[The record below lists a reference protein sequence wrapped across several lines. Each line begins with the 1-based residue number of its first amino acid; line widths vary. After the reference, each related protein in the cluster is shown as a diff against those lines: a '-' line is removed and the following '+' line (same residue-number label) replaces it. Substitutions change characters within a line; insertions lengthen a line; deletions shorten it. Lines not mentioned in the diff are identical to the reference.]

1 MSSMEM
7 PFLLEACLL
16 VNFTALY
23 VAWHFLLDKKLFFK
37 FLANVS
43 FSAENLSSPSFL
55 ATLSRLHLQIFVVS
69 SFHLAPDR

>member
-1 MSSMEM
+1 LSTRQFYCIVRS
-7 PFLLEACLL
+7 LA
-16 VNFTALY
+16 
-23 VAWHFLLDKKLFFK
+23 FLLDKKLFFK